1 MSNRTTGSRSAVL
14 IAATILGCQAHS
26 QSAGLLSPGS
36 KPPDLSG
43 VDQSGQVHHLAE
55 ANGHFAVVYFYPRD
69 DTPGCTKE
77 ACAFRD
83 VWNKYRDAQIHL
95 YGVSVDDQSS
105 HASFAQKYS
114 LPFPIIVDKDAQWVK
129 AFGVPLKMG
138 MATRVSFLLAP
149 DGTVSKVYPNVD
161 PGTHATLVLQDV
173 SNQAH

>member
-1 MSNRTTGSRSAVL
+1 MSNRTTGSRFAVL
-14 IAATILGCQAHS
+14 MAAAILGCQGHS
-26 QSAGLLSPGS
+26 QPAGLLSPGS

-55 ANGHFAVVYFYPRD
+55 AHGRFAVVYFYPKD

-83 VWNKYRDAQIHL
+83 VWNKYRDAQNQL

-149 DGTVSKVYPNVD
+149 DGTVNKVYPNVD

-173 SNQAH
+173 SSQAH